1 MCIYYSIF
9 IFVSMDTLEYVIIHH
24 VWTSGDKF
32 RRQVPPEVLLAGPP
46 PPEVVTWRWVMYPNV
61 WGISPYF
68 TTEYAFFRAEEL
80 KGTCL
85 HIYIYTYIHIYIYIY
100 IYIYTYIYIY
110 IL

>member
-1 MCIYYSIF
+1 MCHMCIYYSIF
-9 IFVSMDTLEYVIIHH
+9 MFVSMDTLEYVTIHH
-24 VWTSGDKF
+24 VWTFSPTFTQPDPGDKF

-68 TTEYAFFRAEEL
+68 TTKYAFVRAEKL
-80 KGTCL
+80 KGTRL
-85 HIYIYTYIHIYIYIY
+85 HIYIY
-100 IYIYTYIYIY
+100 